1 MSNGSLYVVV
11 YKLHGEARRFII
23 RAERMDNA
31 NAWHWAACDA
41 GVGVIPRFGASS
53 FKKVSEPLA
62 ERYGIT
68 DVQWSRSSSS

>member
-11 YKLHGEARRFII
+11 YQLHGEARRFVI

-41 GVGVIPRFGASS
+41 GVGVIPRFGSS
-53 FKKVSEPLA
+53 NIKKVSKPLA
-62 ERYGIT
+62 ERSGIT